1 MHAHCLRRL
10 VTIAFVF
17 AAGFQNANSRPLAT
31 ATRSVSSLQRRA
43 SVRVE
48 TVQFHSALVG
58 KILPYNVILPANYSV
73 SATRYPVL
81 YLLHGWAGHYSDWAM
96 RTNVADYAA
105 QYRIIVVMPEG
116 NDGWYTDSATIAS
129 DKYESY
135 ILQELIPDV
144 QRHYRTIESRYGRG
158 IGGLSMGGYGAVKF
172 GLKSPGT
179 FAFAGSLSGALAAT
193 TWTENDLKSFK
204 GINNSLLAAFGA
216 RDSPQRKANDIFEIA
231 RGLSGSRVAA
241 LPYFYFDCGTEDF
254 FLSVNEQF
262 AALLT
267 EKRVAHE
274 FRELPGTHGWPYWDQ
289 QVRELLKVAAEKL
302 KARKT
307 RGQSLEAGYAVRRT
321 SFERARP
328 TVLPVNSSTPNKLT
342 ATL

>member
-1 MHAHCLRRL
+1 MHAHFFRAVLTL
-10 VTIAFVF
+10 TFVF
-17 AAGFQNANSRPLAT
+17 AVGGQTANSPLFT
-31 ATRSVSSLQRRA
+31 AKGSVPSLQRRA
-43 SVRVE
+43 PARVE
-48 TVQFHSALVG
+48 TVQFHSALLG
-58 KILPYNVILPANYSV
+58 KTLPYNVIVPTDYRM

-81 YLLHGWAGHYSDWAM
+81 YLLHGWAGHYSDWAT

-129 DKYESY
+129 EKYESY

-144 QRHYRTIESRYGRG
+144 QRHYRAIESRYGRG

-193 TWTENDLKSFK
+193 TWTEDDLKSFK
-204 GINNSLLAAFGA
+204 GINNSLVAAFGA

-231 RGLSGSRVAA
+231 RRLSVSRVAA

-267 EKRVAHE
+267 EKKVAHE
-274 FRELPGTHGWPYWDQ
+274 FRELPGAHSWPYWDQ

-302 KARKT
+302 KAGKT
-307 RGQSLEAGYAVRRT
+307 RM
-321 SFERARP
+321 
-328 TVLPVNSSTPNKLT
+328 
-342 ATL
+342 